1 MEGMNMVEIKF
12 LARVDKKKCMGCN
25 ACENVCPTEAIKV
38 VNKKAKVYPKKCLA
52 CPNCSGICPED
63 AITMVPRGVPLK
75 LGVNPAEVDQT
86 ALVDLCKKA
95 NLHPHQW
102 LCLCSA
108 TRVREGAA
116 AILKGARS
124 PEEIALMTGVRSGC
138 TVYCFQTMMRLL
150 KAHGVEVAPPTKGYR
165 WYDSTQSLW
174 DVPEEIIKK
183 YPGHFLEEDKEV
195 FRKV

>member
-1 MEGMNMVEIKF
+1 MNMVEIKF

-38 VNKKAKVYPKKCLA
+38 VDKKAKVYPKKCLA

-63 AITMVPRGVPLK
+63 AITMVPRSAPLK

-86 ALVDLCKKA
+86 ALVELCKKA

-116 AILKGARS
+116 AVLKGARS

-150 KAHGVEVAPPTKGYR
+150 KAHGVEVAPPSKGYR

>member
-1 MEGMNMVEIKF
+1 MVEIKF
-12 LARVDKKKCMGCN
+12 LAQVNKKKCMGCA

-38 VNKKAKVYPKKCLA
+38 VNKKAKVYRKKCLA

-63 AITMVPRGVPLK
+63 AIKMVPRSEPLK
-75 LGVNPAEVDQT
+75 LGVDPSEVDQT
-86 ALVDLCKKA
+86 QLVELCKKA
-95 NLHPHQW
+95 HLHPHQW

-116 AILKGARS
+116 AVLKGAKS

-150 KAHGVEVAPPTKGYR
+150 KAHGVKVPPPEGYR
-165 WYDSTQSLW
+165 WYDSTQTLW
-174 DVPEEIIKK
+174 DVPEEVIKK

-195 FRKV
+195 FRKI